1 MARGGVRAREWPV
14 GASMGARGM
23 RLVRQLLPESALLAI
38 LAGGAGL
45 LLAGPTVRLIVALS
59 PVNIPRLDETRMDAA
74 VLAFSFLLAL
84 LCSLAFGLV
93 PARRFSAGDP
103 HELLKTGQQ
112 STATN

>member
-1 MARGGVRAREWPV
+1 
-14 GASMGARGM
+14 M
-23 RLVRQLLPESALLAI
+23 RLVRQLVTESALLAI
-38 LAGGAGL
+38 LAGGTGL

-112 STATN
+112 AQPPTRCQCRGCSSARS